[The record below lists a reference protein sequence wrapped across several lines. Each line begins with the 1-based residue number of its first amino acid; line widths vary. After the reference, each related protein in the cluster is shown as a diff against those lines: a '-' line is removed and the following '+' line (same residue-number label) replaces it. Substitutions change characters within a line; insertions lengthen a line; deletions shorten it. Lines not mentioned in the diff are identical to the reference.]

1 MFRLL
6 SVLEVTQRVPPTC
19 TRLHAPLA
27 NFVLG
32 FHEGVVDN
40 CHHHRQYQRGTDK
53 QKHKQHQRPK
63 VTVGNVHVVVP
74 STGVPRKQRQD
85 QRTQGNGKTFEIK
98 TGGEQKGVSGV
109 RVPLMVSR
117 RTTTVNSNSEQQ

>member
-19 TRLHAPLA
+19 TRFHAPLA

-32 FHEGVVDN
+32 FHEGVVDDR
-40 CHHHRQYQRGTDK
+40 HHHRQDQRGTDK

-85 QRTQGNGKTFEIK
+85 QSTQGNGKTFEIK
-98 TGGEQKGVSGV
+98 AGGDQNGVSGV

-117 RTTTVNSNSEQQ
+117 RTATVSNKEQQ